1 MKKCILVSGATIAGD
16 EELERQL
23 GSTADVLTNSTND
36 NVETIL
42 KTTKVDLIL
51 FEIQF
56 NKQSDV
62 KIIKKVKDQF
72 PELKIIAI
80 DGEQK
85 LVAKAFKYGVKDA
98 FKMPYKRNLIVE
110 RVKALLKK
118 MNQTK

>member
-62 KIIKKVKDQF
+62 KIIKKVNYS
-72 PELKIIAI
+72 PGI
-80 DGEQK
+80 
-85 LVAKAFKYGVKDA
+85 
-98 FKMPYKRNLIVE
+98 N
-110 RVKALLKK
+110 
-118 MNQTK
+118 